1 MSENKVPPIIINHPH
16 DGSLRIGREDKDVL
30 RKADCQLKAGS
41 DATLRLFRDG
51 GWEIRSKRGI
61 EVDNPGSNIIQSG
74 SGPLCI
80 KVDGDFNI
88 ECGGEFNVN
97 AAKIVM
103 TANDAEEGNIK
114 LNANQDFF
122 AEAKKTAKIKGHVN
136 VRLLATQNL
145 IAKSGAAHILQG
157 GFVHVHENNS
167 KIIPPTLKALISK
180 YQE

>member
-1 MSENKVPPIIINHPH
+1 MSKNKVPPIIIHHPH
-16 DGSLRIGREDKDVL
+16 DGELRLGREDKDVL

-41 DATLRLFRDG
+41 DAVLRLFRDG
-51 GWEIRSKRGI
+51 GWELRSKRGI

-74 SGPLCI
+74 TGPLNI

-103 TANDAEEGNIK
+103 TANDAVDGNIK

-122 AEAKKTAKIKGHVN
+122 AEAKKTAKLNGSN
-136 VRLLATQNL
+136 VQVIATQNL
-145 IAKSGAAHILQG
+145 IARSDAAHVLQG

-167 KIIPPTLKALISK
+167 KIIPPSLKEFISK
-180 YQE
+180 IQK

>member
-30 RKADCQLKAGS
+30 RKADCQFKAGS

-103 TANDAEEGNIK
+103 TANDAVDG
-114 LNANQDFF
+114 LS
-122 AEAKKTAKIKGHVN
+122 
-136 VRLLATQNL
+136 L
-145 IAKSGAAHILQG
+145 IHI
-157 GFVHVHENNS
+157 
-167 KIIPPTLKALISK
+167 
-180 YQE
+180 